1 MFRRKNPSAP
11 VLREII
17 QTKDAVFMGWQ
28 KMKSGEFFALYNVIA
43 AGHPSFGS
51 TVTHDGLRKLNLQI
65 PVTPLPRGTRE
76 KLLIPTTYSKD

>member
-1 MFRRKNPSAP
+1 MFKLKNPSATT
-11 VLREII
+11 LRESI
-17 QTKDAVFMGWQ
+17 QAKDAVFMGWQ

-65 PVTPLPRGTRE
+65 PWTPLPEG
-76 KLLIPTTYSKD
+76 LLKKF

>member
-11 VLREII
+11 VLRESI

-28 KMKSGEFFALYNVIA
+28 KMKSGAFFALYNVIA

-65 PVTPLPRGTRE
+65 PVTPLPQASLK
-76 KLLIPTTYSKD
+76 KL